1 MLSAHR
7 GDLYD
12 VLSLLDDIATS
23 EDCMGCDD
31 IDSLSEAR
39 ERLSIVLDLD
49 HNDETDRYTDVED

>member
-1 MLSAHR
+1 
-7 GDLYD
+7 
-12 VLSLLDDIATS
+12 
-23 EDCMGCDD
+23 MGCDD